1 MRHREVF
8 SLLTFYKFV
17 DISESEA
24 QRLTEEQWQFA
35 HDLGLKGRVYIGTE
49 GISSTVTGN
58 AGQLWAYC
66 AYLESTGYFKD
77 IPDIDVKSTP
87 VDGHQFDKMI
97 VKYRDE
103 IVALG
108 VKVNAHEVEEFKKEL
123 SPEDFKKIL
132 DEGKMDDYLILDMR
146 NDYEYRLGHFK

>member
-1 MRHREVF
+1 MRHRESF

-24 QRLTEEQWQFA
+24 TRLVEEQWQFT

-58 AGQLWAYC
+58 AGQLWAYR
-66 AYLESTGYFKD
+66 AYLESTGFFKD
-77 IPDIDVKSTP
+77 IPDIDVKATP
-87 VDGHQFDKMI
+87 VKGHQFEKMI
-97 VKYRDE
+97 VKYREE
-103 IVALG
+103 IVTMG
-108 VKVNAHEVEEFKKEL
+108 VKVEAKEVEKYRKDMSPEEFKSL
-123 SPEDFKKIL
+123 IDS
-132 DEGKMDDYLILDMR
+132 GKTDDYVIIDMR